1 MPAPTLTLSPDLLS
15 LLHAPVSGERPTP
28 AEFFA
33 QPPVAALYAQ
43 AKDPAH
49 SAAVLQALAE
59 LLPELPPYPASLLAL
74 MSGSLVESGAEPT
87 LLFPCC
93 LTLMQRW
100 LERLAPYCARE
111 VETEDAEDD
120 PEATQAWATAQ
131 ARIEALAGAE
141 ADAVDTLFEAV
152 ELLVLP
158 MMTMVLRDE
167 GNHQRFL
174 ADHALQEHIASLYD
188 NDSLPFEQLYFLW
201 LAACISYE
209 DELVVVLPATGTG
222 LVVRAHGV
230 NNNFHTFSLLQQLMR
245 EHQQALGITLP
256 ATVHGDV
263 DVDGDS
269 DGADSAAFA
278 WLQATAYAQG
288 KLVND
293 LAWAWGEAPLRH
305 NARRQGH
312 CVLIALDQPDA
323 CRRNWSGFDSPCH
336 DAQRP
341 HLVFKRYLTPKEVAA
356 FLD

>member
-1 MPAPTLTLSPDLLS
+1 MSEPSFSLSPDLLA

-33 QPPVAALYAQ
+33 QPEVSALYTLAR
-43 AKDPAH
+43 DPAH
-49 SAAVLQALAE
+49 SAAALQALAG

-74 MSGSLVESGAEPT
+74 MSGSLVESGADPT

-100 LERLAPYCARE
+100 QERLAPYCARE
-111 VETEDAEDD
+111 VEEEEAQDD
-120 PEATQAWATAQ
+120 PQAAQAWADTQ
-131 ARIEALAGAE
+131 ARVEALDGAE
-141 ADAVDTLFEAV
+141 ADAIDELFEAV

-174 ADHALQEHIASLYD
+174 ANPALQEHIASLHD

-201 LAACISYE
+201 LAACVSYE
-209 DELVVVLPATGTG
+209 NELVVVLPATGTG

-230 NNNFHTFSLLQQLMR
+230 NNNFHTFTLLQQLMA
-245 EHQQALGITLP
+245 EHQQPLGITLT
-256 ATVHGDV
+256 ATH
-263 DVDGDS
+263 DGN
-269 DGADSAAFA
+269 GADRAAFA

-288 KLVND
+288 KLVNEM
-293 LAWAWGEAPLRH
+293 AWSWGEAPLRH
-305 NARRQGH
+305 NARRLGR
-312 CVLIALDQPDA
+312 CVLIALDKKDA
-323 CRRNWSGFDSPCH
+323 CRRNWSGFDSACH
-336 DAQRP
+336 EAQNP
-341 HLVFKRYLTPKEVAA
+341 HLVFQRYLTPEEVAA

>member
-1 MPAPTLTLSPDLLS
+1 MPTMPAPTLTLSPDLLS
-15 LLHAPVSGERPTP
+15 LLHAPVSEERPTP

-33 QPPVAALYAQ
+33 QPPVSALYAL

-49 SAAVLQALAE
+49 SAAVLQDLAG

-74 MSGSLVESGAEPT
+74 MSGSLVESGADPT

-100 LERLAPYCARE
+100 LKRLAPYCARE
-111 VETEDAEDD
+111 VEAEDAEDD
-120 PEATQAWATAQ
+120 PEATQAWAAAQ
-131 ARIEALAGAE
+131 ERIEALAGAE
-141 ADAVDTLFEAV
+141 ADAIDTLFEAV

-158 MMTMVLRDE
+158 MMAMVLRDE
-167 GNHQRFL
+167 GNHQAFL
-174 ADHALQEHIASLYD
+174 AQHALQEQIASLYD

-201 LAACISYE
+201 LAACVSYE

-230 NNNFHTFSLLQQLMR
+230 NNNVHTFSLLQQLMQA
-245 EHQQALGITLP
+245 HQQALGITLA
-256 ATVHGDV
+256 ATD
-263 DVDGDS
+263 DGN
-269 DGADSAAFA
+269 GGDSAAFA

-323 CRRNWSGFDSPCH
+323 CRRNWSGFDSACH

-341 HLVFKRYLTPKEVAA
+341 HLVFKRYLTPEEVAT
-356 FLD
+356 FLN